1 MMNYTAL
8 LVAAVVSFIIG
19 MLWYSPVLFGKM
31 YMKSVSHHEGGNKGG
46 MAFMMVLQFIF
57 GLVQV
62 WALWWILTTA
72 GVVAI
77 NPALMMAAVIW
88 IGFTL
93 VNAWSTQIWENR
105 STTAMWISAFCNLVC
120 LAASAAILVS
130 VH

>member
-62 WALWWILTTA
+62 
-72 GVVAI
+72 VAI